1 MGFSNIALF
10 YITNLVI
17 LFQIRTSYTE
27 KQAALEIDPDEG
39 DILWEKKVIFL
50 LPSR

>member
-10 YITNLVI
+10 FITNLAI
-17 LFQIRTSYTE
+17 SFKIRTSYTK

-39 DILWEKKVIFL
+39 DILWE
-50 LPSR
+50 